1 MGRCFAPTRNGY
13 CCGVTGSVPDPVAD
27 TKHARDRID
36 LSLLE
41 AATAL
46 DEMGIPAVDPDGRGG
61 GGETAP
67 QSDGSLVWAK
77 PEVNSVS
84 ATDFDIRT
92 EVCDDKAVLSLR
104 GEMDVY
110 SAARLRN
117 ELNEVLTQGA
127 VDVVLDLKE
136 LGFTD
141 STGLGVM
148 ARASRRLQS
157 IGGQL
162 RLRSPQ
168 RSFQRVLEI
177 TGMAQVFTIVQ

>member
-1 MGRCFAPTRNGY
+1 
-13 CCGVTGSVPDPVAD
+13 VPDPVAD
-27 TKHARDRID
+27 TKQARDRID
-36 LSLLE
+36 LTLLE

-46 DEMGIPAVDPDGRGG
+46 DEMGIPSVDPGEQGG
-61 GGETAP
+61 GDTTTP
-67 QSDGSLVWAK
+67 SDRSLVWAK
-77 PEVNSVS
+77 PEVNSLS
-84 ATDFDIRT
+84 ATEFDIRT
-92 EVCDDKAVLSLR
+92 EISDDKAVLSLR

-127 VDVVLDLKE
+127 VDVVLDLEE

-148 ARASRRLQS
+148 ARASRRLHS
-157 IGGQL
+157 VGGQL

-168 RSFQRVLEI
+168 RSFRRVLEI
-177 TGMAQVFTIVQ
+177 TGMAQVFTIVQSDPAG